1 MNKKLKTGLFGFS
14 KKETMDYIESCQS
27 EYCEKINAFDSEI
40 NKLKSENEN
49 LRKVNIE
56 LTNGISAL
64 KAELERIKKQLEDKC
79 KKTAENENVKNRV
92 GEIFIEAREHAD
104 SIILGAKETADNI
117 KTTAIRQ
124 AKSTVSDIDATYCK
138 LEQLRNNVKSVFSDF
153 CDRVDN
159 IKSIL
164 SSAKVNID
172 PDILSDKTEDKIKYL

>member
-27 EYCEKINAFDSEI
+27 EYCEKINAFDSQV
-40 NKLKSENEN
+40 NKLTSENEN
-49 LRKVNIE
+49 LNKANIE
-56 LTNGISAL
+56 LTTEINAL
-64 KAELERIKKQLEDKC
+64 KAELECIKKQLEDEC

-92 GEIFIEAREHAD
+92 GKIFIEAREHAD
-104 SIILGAKETADNI
+104 SIISGAQETADNI

-124 AKSTVSDIDATYCK
+124 AKSTASDIDATYCK

-159 IKSIL
+159 IKGIL
-164 SSAKVNID
+164 KSAKLNLD
-172 PDILSDKTEDKIKYL
+172 SDILSDKTEDKIKYL